1 MDISKMTIEQRIE
14 EFWNRHSIVDTSLVP
29 DVWLTWTG
37 KRDKKEYR
45 KYYQL
50 STGLL
55 TEERL
60 PWIRYDANGNPSV
73 HGVLPDLLR
82 FFPSLQS
89 SF

>member
-60 PWIRYDANGNPSV
+60 PWIRYDANGQRP
-73 HGVLPDLLR
+73 LPARQRTASADRVCLR
-82 FFPSLQS
+82 RT
-89 SF
+89 